1 MRSLERHCFIHD
13 VVQGGSQP
21 GTLTSFLGPLL
32 KPKST
37 VVKKKKEKKK
47 VLITDELH
55 YHAPIQRGVVT
66 RYKRKPRNEDD
77 GHGEAPDWPRVPFPS
92 L

>member
-37 VVKKKKEKKK
+37 VVKKKKRKKK
-47 VLITDELH
+47 GPNYGRASLPCTDS
-55 YHAPIQRGVVT
+55 ARGC
-66 RYKRKPRNEDD
+66 NE
-77 GHGEAPDWPRVPFPS
+77 V
-92 L
+92 